1 MISLAE
7 ARQYLQTHGGRRAA
21 RRLVTTYIAGR
32 QRSYLLQSNYETVAG
47 LPLSDNGLV
56 FRLARPDDLPALTE
70 RFTQVP
76 PSTFQAWLGPNHFL
90 YLALAGNKPAAFRCD
105 STIVSPGLRSILH
118 LRPDQV
124 FMVDI
129 STAPAFRRRGI
140 TRLIRI
146 AMARHML
153 RLGFR
158 DSWGVQRVM
167 NREAL
172 AAFDRTP
179 DVVQRFG
186 TLTRRT
192 MLGRVQFSLTPSR
205 WLSPE
210 HIGALAQLAA
220 DCVPR
225 ASRLALLFNPGTTI
239 APPGAAEAVLRA
251 VAKLGIELRMIP
263 LTETADQVGAFAEA
277 FAEMAREG
285 AEAVVVLD
293 DPMYR
298 EHRQTVVAL
307 AGTHR
312 LPALYEGRAFARAG
326 GLLAYSPPGPPPP
339 AWPLELSPR
348 IKLDPLGGTPGELI
362 VNVAAATALGL
373 TVPRSVLL
381 RATEVTG
388 A

>member
-1 MISLAE
+1 
-7 ARQYLQTHGGRRAA
+7 
-21 RRLVTTYIAGR
+21 
-32 QRSYLLQSNYETVAG
+32 
-47 LPLSDNGLV
+47 LV
-56 FRLARPDDLPALTE
+56 FRLARREDVPALSQ

-76 PSTFQAWLGPNHFL
+76 ASTFHTWLGPNYFL
-90 YLALAGNKPAAFRCD
+90 YVAMAGDEPAAFRCD
-105 STIVSPGLRSILH
+105 STMVSPGLRPV
-118 LRPDQV
+118 LRLRHDQV

-172 AAFDRTP
+172 TAFDRTP

-192 MLGRVQFSLTPSR
+192 MLGRVRFSLTPSR

-210 HIGALAQLAA
+210 HIGPLAQLAA
-220 DCVPR
+220 DLVPR
-225 ASRLALLFNPGTTI
+225 TSRLALLFNPGTTI
-239 APPGAAEAVLRA
+239 ASPGAVEGVIRA
-251 VAKLGIELRMIP
+251 VAKLGIELQTVP
-263 LTETADQVGAFAEA
+263 LTEAADQAGAFAEA
-277 FAEMAREG
+277 FADMANQ
-285 AEAVVVLD
+285 AADAVLVLD